1 MQSDPLRRGN
11 ALPRG
16 NGHKSVRKDKDMKI
30 KELFKKVEATNE
42 IAKMF
47 DDEYAIRVTDGND
60 GWEETFTNY
69 DDFKKWVKEEI
80 NKPWADVLLG
90 NDELKEQGQ
99 LDYYLDT
106 HVNLIYVTE
115 RFTPDFEVVKK
126 HD

>member
-1 MQSDPLRRGN
+1 
-11 ALPRG
+11 
-16 NGHKSVRKDKDMKI
+16 MKI

-69 DDFKKWVKEEI
+69 GDFKKWVKEEI
-80 NKPWADVLLG
+80 NKPWADVLLS

-99 LDYYLDT
+99 LEYYLDT
-106 HVNLIYVTE
+106 HVNLIYITE
-115 RFTPDFEVVKK
+115 RFTPDFEIVKK
-126 HD
+126 GD